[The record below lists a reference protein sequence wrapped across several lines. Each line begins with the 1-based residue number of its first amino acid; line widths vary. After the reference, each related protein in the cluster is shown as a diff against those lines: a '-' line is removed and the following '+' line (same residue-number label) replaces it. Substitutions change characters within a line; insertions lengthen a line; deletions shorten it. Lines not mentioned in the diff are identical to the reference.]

1 MHSSHVCVVMHV
13 LVDCTSLAWNGV
25 VRVNLHLHD
34 TPLYSR
40 AAAEWSDMHNS
51 VDPQS
56 FVDAGC
62 IIAT

>member
-1 MHSSHVCVVMHV
+1 MEWCREDQLAS
-13 LVDCTSLAWNGV
+13 AWNGV
-25 VRVNLHLHD
+25 MRVNLHLHD